1 MNGYGGVMMSSK
13 RRSKTAIAAVMAL
26 MPSLLY
32 SGLAQATC
40 VEELDKLKA
49 AAAEYKRIIGG
60 QAVLPD
66 EIKEL
71 IRARYKKGFDGWGDG
86 PNGGWIYA
94 KKCLE
99 TNLATYTGGGEGWKR
114 LCAEYQKDS
123 AAIAYLARIFDFS
136 DPGTGLWGL
145 SSVERPM
152 AESLQGMR
160 F

>member
-1 MNGYGGVMMSSK
+1 
-13 RRSKTAIAAVMAL
+13 MAL

-99 TNLATYTGGGEGWKR
+99 TNWQRTLAAVKDGKGCVLSIKRFGGHCILGTYLRFLRSRNRLMGPIKCGTPNGRKLTGYAV
-114 LCAEYQKDS
+114 L
-123 AAIAYLARIFDFS
+123 
-136 DPGTGLWGL
+136 TL
-145 SSVERPM
+145 SSQRSRRKKP
-152 AESLQGMR
+152 S
-160 F
+160 